1 MHGTE
6 GSMRTTTVQW
16 VHALIITGSVI
27 LTYVIGIFGPFNNGN
42 FAGQETTELFLP
54 AGYAFAI
61 WAVIYLGLFGLGIWQ
76 GLSGQAK
83 SLPAR
88 RAAPWLSATALG
100 NLMWIVAA
108 GSVTMVP
115 LTLPIAIFMM
125 VTGWAAYY
133 RLPVGN
139 PGLPAVE
146 RWLHVALRIYLGW
159 LSVAV
164 IANSA
169 TVLNGLG
176 WDGWGVSPEAWTVIM
191 LAAGAVV
198 AWEVGRRVNHDNV
211 YRGVFVWAFVAI
223 FAGQRA
229 YPVVAWSAL
238 AAAAAVSAMILA
250 TLPRRR
256 GGRQM
261 TAA

>member
-1 MHGTE
+1 MG
-6 GSMRTTTVQW
+6 TTTARW
-16 VHALIITGSVI
+16 FHALIIAGSVI
-27 LTYVIGIFGPFNNGN
+27 LTYVIGIFGPFNDGN
-42 FAGQETTELFLP
+42 FAGEEATELFAP

-61 WAVIYLGLFGLGIWQ
+61 WGVIYLGLFGLGIWQ
-76 GLSGQAK
+76 GLPGQAK

-100 NLMWIVAA
+100 NLAWIVAA
-108 GSVTMVP
+108 GSEATVL
-115 LTLPIAIFMM
+115 LTLPIAIYMM
-125 VTGWAAYY
+125 VTAWAAFF
-133 RLPVGN
+133 RLAVGN
-139 PGLPAVE
+139 AGLPAVE

-159 LSVAV
+159 LAVAV

-169 TVLNGLG
+169 VVLNALG

-229 YPVVAWSAL
+229 FPVVAWSAL

-256 GGRQM
+256 GGRL

>member
-1 MHGTE
+1 MGT
-6 GSMRTTTVQW
+6 TAVQW
-16 VHALIITGSVI
+16 VHALIIAGSVV
-27 LTYVIGIFGPFNNGN
+27 LTYMIGIFGPFNNGDI
-42 FAGQETTELFLP
+42 AGQETTELFLP

-76 GLSGQAK
+76 GLPGQAK
-83 SLPAR
+83 RGPAR
-88 RAAPWLSATALG
+88 RAALWLSATALG

-108 GSVTMVP
+108 SWIATVP
-115 LTLPIAIFMM
+115 YTLPIAIFMT
-125 VTGWAAYY
+125 VTGWAAFF
-133 RLPVGN
+133 RLRVGD

-169 TVLNGLG
+169 AALNVLG

-191 LAAGAVV
+191 LAAGALV

-223 FAGQRA
+223 FVGQRS

-238 AAAAAVSAMILA
+238 AAAAAVTVMILA

-261 TAA
+261 TAARLR